1 MLDKNKL
8 LQKFGANL
16 RDARTASAM
25 SQEQL
30 ALNADLD
37 RTYVSLLERGKRNPS
52 LHIIALLAHILNV
65 TPSSLLED
73 VPLIYE
79 EPEE

>member
-16 RDARTASAM
+16 REVRTSKAM

-30 ALNADLD
+30 ALSADLD
-37 RTYVSLLERGKRNPS
+37 RTYVSMLERGKRNPS
-52 LHIIALLAHILNV
+52 LYIIATLAHILESDPAV
-65 TPSSLLED
+65 LVKD
-73 VPLIYE
+73 VPMIAE
-79 EPEE
+79 QE